1 MEPGDGNGDA
11 AADAFFGPWSINERK
26 EKPVQFLREVVVRF
40 ALCSLLP
47 ERAVRETVAR
57 PTRLTKCEE

>member
-11 AADAFFGPWSINERK
+11 AAEAFFGPWSINERK

-40 ALCSLLP
+40 AFVLCCPSEPYERLL
-47 ERAVRETVAR
+47 RVQRG
-57 PTRLTKCEE
+57 